1 MIALMSGCGL
11 FFAFVHV
18 AVASLHQ
25 QACLLSSKQAH
36 RICFVQRAR
45 PWHAHAPSRDAYN
58 VTPDLEES
66 DAYAELVRLA
76 VKKDPSL
83 ADLAAQHLQVSSKPR
98 HGAAAQPPPAASTAK
113 APWLR

>member
-45 PWHAHAPSRDAYN
+45 PWHAH
-58 VTPDLEES
+58 TPDLEES

-98 HGAAAQPPPAASTAK
+98 HGAAAEPPPAASTAK